1 MDITEFS
8 MPVHKSFQQQDLILG
23 LKKPVFLIVFLVFV
37 LMAYLF
43 KAWIGFAAAAVIY
56 IPARILTNI
65 DPDMLEIALSSL
77 TEPDRLEG

>member
-23 LKKPVFLIVFLVFV
+23 LKKPVFLIVFLAFV

-43 KAWIGFAAAAVIY
+43 NAWIGLAAAAAIY

-65 DPDMLEIALSSL
+65 DPDKLEIALSAL